1 MGGETATRPGERTW
15 MQRRQTALD
24 AIPPVERSV
33 EDGVLRVTRRFRGL
47 TVEQAL
53 GYLEHLGGER
63 TGPAAIEGDGWRAR
77 LSTRN
82 VPVGPSYRLTEVT
95 VTWTGREEVVDPLVL
110 QFRLKTF
117 RAPG

>member
-1 MGGETATRPGERTW
+1 MGGETATRSGARTW
-15 MQRRQTALD
+15 RHRRETALD

-33 EDGVLRVTRRFRGL
+33 DDGVVRLTRRFRGL
-47 TVEQAL
+47 TVQQAL

-63 TGPAAIEGDGWRAR
+63 TGPASIEGGGWRAR
-77 LSTRN
+77 LSTRK
-82 VPVGPSYRLTEVT
+82 VSIGPSYRLTELT

-110 QFRLKTF
+110 QFRLKAF